1 MNGPPVTPLTAA
13 ASAADDASRRDA
25 VLDVSGLH
33 AGYGH
38 VPVLHGVSFSLREGE
53 AIGIVGHNGMGK
65 STLLKCVMGLIPAR
79 GGRIAIDGTDATRL
93 PAHLR
98 SRLGLGYVPQGRG
111 ILPGLTAL
119 ENLRLAWSAD
129 TGETEQQAL
138 ERVLELFPRLRR
150 LLDRKGGAL
159 SGGEQQLL
167 ALARA
172 LMAGPWLLLLDEPSE
187 GIQPS
192 IVQEIGQTLARLRD
206 TQGLSIVIVEQ
217 NLDLVLDVA
226 ERVMVLE
233 RGRVAQTLDGAA
245 LRGPAVGELLGLG
258 AARMTTRGGH
268 GGAGT
273 SHAGSSSSSAS
284 TRAAPPS
291 AIAASGDAPRGPG
304 PAAQRWS
311 SQGRDGRRAPP
322 PPRADTQAA
331 ASVGPGTVPR
341 FDPPRDD
348 GPRPALPPS
357 GSPRPSAA
365 PPAHPAPA
373 ARPSSAASAA
383 PNPPRVAA
391 VPGESMTSVKRPT
404 LDQLKSIVSGLHMSM
419 SDREVAEYLEVLE
432 GTFQSYDRVAAMP
445 DNLPPVRYPRTP
457 GYRPGAHE
465 NAMNAWAVKSEVRGA
480 AHGPLAGKRVVL
492 KDNVCLAGVPMMN
505 GATTLEG
512 YVPDVDATLV
522 TRILDAGGT
531 IVGKAHCESFCLSG
545 GSHTS
550 QHGPVHNPW
559 KYGYSA
565 GGSSSGTASLVGAG
579 EVEMGIGGDQGGSIR
594 MPAGWSGCYGMK
606 PTHGLVPYTGVMP
619 IEATID
625 HAGPMTTTV
634 ADNALLLEVIA
645 GPDGLDPRQYNV
657 RVDRYTAA
665 LGRGVAGLRIGVL
678 VEGFGHANSEP
689 DVDAKV
695 RDAANRLRAM
705 GAHVEDVSVPMH
717 LDGAAI
723 WTPIA
728 LEGLMAQMMHGNGM
742 GFNWEG
748 LYTTSLLDAH
758 SNWRSRANEL
768 SRTLKVSMFAGE
780 YFIRNYRG
788 HFYAKAQNLAR
799 RLRAAYDE
807 ALSRY
812 DLLLMPTLPMKATPI
827 PPQNAPLALWC
838 QRGFE
843 MLANTCPFD
852 VTGHPGMSV
861 PCGLSQGLPVGMMLI
876 AKHWNESTIYRAA
889 HAFEQSADWREL

>member
-1 MNGPPVTPLTAA
+1 
-13 ASAADDASRRDA
+13 
-25 VLDVSGLH
+25 
-33 AGYGH
+33 
-38 VPVLHGVSFSLREGE
+38 
-53 AIGIVGHNGMGK
+53 
-65 STLLKCVMGLIPAR
+65 
-79 GGRIAIDGTDATRL
+79 
-93 PAHLR
+93 
-98 SRLGLGYVPQGRG
+98 
-111 ILPGLTAL
+111 
-119 ENLRLAWSAD
+119 
-129 TGETEQQAL
+129 
-138 ERVLELFPRLRR
+138 
-150 LLDRKGGAL
+150 
-159 SGGEQQLL
+159 
-167 ALARA
+167 
-172 LMAGPWLLLLDEPSE
+172 
-187 GIQPS
+187 
-192 IVQEIGQTLARLRD
+192 
-206 TQGLSIVIVEQ
+206 
-217 NLDLVLDVA
+217 
-226 ERVMVLE
+226 
-233 RGRVAQTLDGAA
+233 
-245 LRGPAVGELLGLG
+245 
-258 AARMTTRGGH
+258 
-268 GGAGT
+268 
-273 SHAGSSSSSAS
+273 
-284 TRAAPPS
+284 
-291 AIAASGDAPRGPG
+291 
-304 PAAQRWS
+304 
-311 SQGRDGRRAPP
+311 
-322 PPRADTQAA
+322 
-331 ASVGPGTVPR
+331 
-341 FDPPRDD
+341 
-348 GPRPALPPS
+348 
-357 GSPRPSAA
+357 
-365 PPAHPAPA
+365 
-373 ARPSSAASAA
+373 
-383 PNPPRVAA
+383 
-391 VPGESMTSVKRPT
+391 MTSVKRPT
-404 LDQLKSIVSGLHMSM
+404 LDQLKTIVSDLHMSM

-432 GTFQSYDRVAAMP
+432 GTFQAYDRIASMP

-457 GYRPGAHE
+457 GYRPGANE
-465 NAMNAWAVKSEVRGA
+465 NSLNAWAVKSEVRGA

-505 GATTLEG
+505 GASTLEG

-531 IVGKAHCESFCLSG
+531 IVGKAHCEYFCLSG

-550 QHGPVHNPW
+550 ALGPVHNPW
-559 KYGYSA
+559 KYGYAA
-565 GGSSSGTASLVGAG
+565 GGSSSGTAALVGAG

-594 MPAGWSGCYGMK
+594 MPAGWTGCYGMK

-678 VEGFGHANSEP
+678 VEGFGHPNSEP

-717 LDGAAI
+717 LDGPAI

-728 LEGLMAQMMHGNGM
+728 LEGLQAQMMHGNGM
-742 GFNWEG
+742 GFSWEG

-758 SNWRSRANEL
+758 ANWRSRANEL

-780 YFIRNYRG
+780 YFIRHYRG

-812 DLLLMPTLPMKATPI
+812 DLLLLPTLPMKSTPL
-827 PPQNAPLALWC
+827 PPSNAPLALWC

-852 VTGHPGMSV
+852 VSGHPGMSV
-861 PCGLSQGLPVGMMLI
+861 PCGLSQGLPVGMQLV

-889 HAFEQSADWREL
+889 HAFEQAVDWREL